1 MSKKNKR
8 FKGSLPPA
16 AHQNYKPLS
25 GESLAG
31 PSPALLEAYNN
42 LEATQRAEGLKS
54 LGIFEEDPAILG
66 ILTKSHFVIPG
77 KTRFECQRCGECC
90 RYARKVGQLT
100 YEPCLFL
107 TGENTCA
114 KHDERYLVCK
124 WFPYWIYNSPRFGP
138 MLTVKPYC
146 TGFGKGALVNYR
158 ETVERITG
166 LASAEKQEDDGAFV
180 IHEVLFVPG
189 RRDWAFPS
197 KDNVDALMS
206 YIMRERLRSTAGRA
220 APLSVEKKDEVHY
233 AHHYTSGLLG
243 SINSPLITVN
253 ETGAVTD
260 VNEAVVGLFKRD
272 RAALIGRQFASFF
285 VNHGRVAASL
295 TSCLSHGKETA
306 SPQRLRLPD
315 ETTLPVLLNGV
326 VFRDRSDGLVHGSLV
341 CVSPVSAAVFSDV
354 SHSRTYARGLL
365 EASLDALMVIDHD
378 GIITDVNEALV
389 KITGRSRAG
398 LTGTLFKD
406 LFVDTEHAQRGV
418 AVTFRDDSVR
428 AYELDLRD
436 INGEVIP
443 VSFNATVYRDA
454 EGVAQGIFAAARD
467 IRERREMIRD
477 LEDAR
482 NYARGLIECCMDLM
496 VTINR
501 AGMITDVNKA
511 ACELTG
517 VAREALIGAPFRNF
531 FDDPDMAQKGV
542 ERTFSAGE
550 VRGYEINLIDARRKR
565 IPVSFNA
572 SLYRDSR
579 GAVQGVFAVARVKQD
594 PAV

>member
-1 MSKKNKR
+1 MSAPA
-8 FKGSLPPA
+8 GLPPA
-16 AHQNYKPLS
+16 AREGGGGL
-25 GESLAG
+25 SLAD
-31 PSPALLEAYNN
+31 LEAYNN
-42 LEATQRAEGLKS
+42 LEATQRAEGLKR

-146 TGFGKGALVNYR
+146 TGFGKGALVDCR
-158 ETVERITG
+158 ETIERIAG
-166 LASAEKQEDDGAFV
+166 LASEEKRDDDGAFV

-189 RRDWAFPS
+189 RWDWAFPS

-206 YIMRERLRSTAGRA
+206 YIMRERLRSTAGRP

-253 ETGAVTD
+253 EDGVVTD
-260 VNEAVVGLFKRD
+260 ANEAAAGLFKRD
-272 RAALIGRQFASFF
+272 RAALIGRPFSSFF
-285 VNHGRVAASL
+285 VNHDRVAASL

-378 GIITDVNEALV
+378 GAITDVNEELV
-389 KITGRSRAG
+389 KITGRSRVS
-398 LTGTLFKD
+398 LTGSLFKD
-406 LFVDTEHAQRGV
+406 LFADADKAQRGV

-436 INGEVIP
+436 INGEIIP

-467 IRERREMIRD
+467 IRERRKLIQD
-477 LEDAR
+477 LEDAK

-496 VTINR
+496 VTISR
-501 AGMITDVNKA
+501 DGVITDVNKA

-517 VAREALIGAPFRNF
+517 VPREGLIGAAFKAF
-531 FDDPDMAQKGV
+531 FDEPEKARQGV
-542 ERTFSAGE
+542 ERTFTKGE
-550 VRGYEINLIDARRKR
+550 VRGYEMNLLDARQRK

-579 GAVQGVFAVARVKQD
+579 GAVQGVFAVARVK
-594 PAV
+594 